1 MVNQVND
8 TGINV
13 MEIFTI
19 DSVNAGLPGLCTDA
33 AEVEAEA
40 AEVEAEVAGL
50 DAAGLLTD

>member
-8 TGINV
+8 MVINV

-19 DSVNAGLPGLCTDA
+19 DSVNAGLPGLCTGA
-33 AEVEAEA
+33 AEVEAEE

>member
-1 MVNQVND
+1 MVSQVND
-8 TGINV
+8 MVINV

-19 DSVNAGLPGLCTDA
+19 DSVNAGLPGLCTGA
-33 AEVEAEA
+33 AEA